1 MVYKL
6 KHYEDH
12 QIASYGGIILNVND
26 NSTSNYICILNLL
39 EWWCIMYPEKTI
51 SQFRFDTWRFEK
63 KKNVHCSP

>member
-39 EWWCIMYPEKTI
+39 EW
-51 SQFRFDTWRFEK
+51 
-63 KKNVHCSP
+63 